1 MYTLILAKILTD
13 TNNQAVRRDTI
24 MRNLLTKDVIS
35 DLEKVEYLTELEV
48 ENIKSAIKNFEN
60 TVNDAEKII
69 KNSDFSDKKKVFV
82 EQMLVEFTSQLVDRF
97 IENDEIEYYYSEDH
111 SEYIKQLNGYSAKKL
126 VTESAEEFD
135 NLSDTKKSD
144 IDNFPTVAEELVS
157 LGALF

>member
-97 IENDEIEYYYSEDH
+97 IENDEIEYY
-111 SEYIKQLNGYSAKKL
+111 
-126 VTESAEEFD
+126 
-135 NLSDTKKSD
+135 
-144 IDNFPTVAEELVS
+144 
-157 LGALF
+157 

>member
-69 KNSDFSDKKKVFV
+69 KNSDFSDKRKC
-82 EQMLVEFTSQLVDRF
+82 L
-97 IENDEIEYYYSEDH
+97 
-111 SEYIKQLNGYSAKKL
+111 LNKC
-126 VTESAEEFD
+126 
-135 NLSDTKKSD
+135 
-144 IDNFPTVAEELVS
+144 
-157 LGALF
+157 

>member
-97 IENDEIEYYYSEDH
+97 IEMMR
-111 SEYIKQLNGYSAKKL
+111 
-126 VTESAEEFD
+126 
-135 NLSDTKKSD
+135 
-144 IDNFPTVAEELVS
+144 
-157 LGALF
+157 

>member
-1 MYTLILAKILTD
+1 
-13 TNNQAVRRDTI
+13 

-35 DLEKVEYLTELEV
+35 DLEKAEYLPELEV

-111 SEYIKQLNGYSAKKL
+111 IEYIKQLNGYSAKKL
-126 VTESAEEFD
+126 VTESAEEFN

-144 IDNFPTVAEELVS
+144 IDNFPTVVEELVS

>member
-97 IENDEIEYYYSEDH
+97 IENDEIEYY
-111 SEYIKQLNGYSAKKL
+111 SAKKL

>member
-1 MYTLILAKILTD
+1 
-13 TNNQAVRRDTI
+13 
-24 MRNLLTKDVIS
+24 MRNLLTKDAIS
-35 DLEKVEYLTELEV
+35 DLEKAEYLPELEV

-111 SEYIKQLNGYSAKKL
+111 IEYIKQLNGYSAKKL
-126 VTESAEEFD
+126 VTESAEEFN

-144 IDNFPTVAEELVS
+144 IDNFPTVVEELVS

>member
-69 KNSDFSDKKKVFV
+69 KNSDFSDKK
-82 EQMLVEFTSQLVDRF
+82 
-97 IENDEIEYYYSEDH
+97 
-111 SEYIKQLNGYSAKKL
+111 
-126 VTESAEEFD
+126 ES
-135 NLSDTKKSD
+135 
-144 IDNFPTVAEELVS
+144 VC
-157 LGALF
+157 